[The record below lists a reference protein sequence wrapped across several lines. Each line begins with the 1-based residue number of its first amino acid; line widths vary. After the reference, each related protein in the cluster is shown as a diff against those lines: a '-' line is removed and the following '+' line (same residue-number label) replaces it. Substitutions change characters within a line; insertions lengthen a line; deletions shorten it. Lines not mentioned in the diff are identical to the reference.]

1 MADFSVSGLLDL
13 SGRIVIV
20 AGAGGGGMGTVI
32 SRLAAEAGATV
43 VAVDRS
49 PESLAQHV
57 APLAAQGLPIVSHV
71 ADIGSEA
78 GVASIMD
85 AAASADG
92 DLYGLVTVVGG
103 APDPTWGP
111 ATELAR
117 DDWTALIGYN
127 LDSMF
132 FLTQAVAR
140 RLRAERKP
148 GSLVSI
154 SSISGLTATPF
165 HVGYGAAKAAVLSVV
180 KTMALELAADNI
192 RVNSVAPGAIA
203 TPTAGVGPDRERDRW
218 AVPMARQGRAEEVAA
233 AALFLLSDMA
243 GYMTGQCLVVDGGV
257 SVKWSHL
264 DVDNCPAY
272 ARERGFLDDWRRPES
287 AGDPA

>member
-1 MADFSVSGLLDL
+1 MKVPSVSRLLDL
-13 SGRIVIV
+13 EGRVVIV

-32 SRLAAEAGATV
+32 TQMAAEAGARV

-49 PESLAQHV
+49 PESLEKHV
-57 APLAAQGLPIVSHV
+57 APLAAQGLPILSHV
-71 ADIGSEA
+71 AEIGSDE
-78 GVASIMD
+78 GVASIM
-85 AAASADG
+85 ACAEQAEG

-111 ATELAR
+111 ATELSR
-117 DDWTALIGYN
+117 DSWEALIGYN
-127 LDSMF
+127 LNSMF

-140 RLRAERKP
+140 QLRLERRP
-148 GSLVSI
+148 GSLVSV

-165 HVGYGAAKAAVLSVV
+165 HIGYGAAKAAVISVV

-203 TPTAGVGPDRERDRW
+203 TPTAGVRPDTVRDRW
-218 AVPMARQGRAEEVAA
+218 AVPMARQGRADEIASTV
-233 AALFLLSDMA
+233 LFLLSGMSS
-243 GYMTGQCLVVDGGV
+243 YMTGQCLVVDGGV

-264 DVDNCPAY
+264 DEENCPAY
-272 ARERGFLDDWRRPES
+272 ARDRSFLEGWHRR
-287 AGDPA
+287 

>member
-1 MADFSVSGLLDL
+1 MAETSITQLLDL
-13 SGRIVIV
+13 EGRIVVV
-20 AGAGGGGMGTVI
+20 AGAGGGGMGTVV
-32 SRLAAEAGATV
+32 SRLCAEAGATV
-43 VAVDRS
+43 VGVDLS
-49 PESLAQHV
+49 SDSLEQYV
-57 APLAAQGLPIVSHV
+57 EPLISEGLSIVPHV
-71 ADIGSEA
+71 ADIGTDE
-78 GVASIMD
+78 GVRSIMD
-85 AAASADG
+85 CAREAAG

-111 ATELAR
+111 ATEVSRA
-117 DDWTALIGYN
+117 DWQTLIGYN

-140 RLRAERKP
+140 ELRAKQRP

-165 HVGYGAAKAAVLSVV
+165 HIGYGAAKAAVISVV

-218 AVPMARQGRAEEVAA
+218 AVPWRGR
-233 AALFLLSDMA
+233 
-243 GYMTGQCLVVDGGV
+243 GV
-257 SVKWSHL
+257 PTRLPQPCSSC
-264 DVDNCPAY
+264 CPT
-272 ARERGFLDDWRRPES
+272 WQVI
-287 AGDPA
+287 